1 MGSRLGESTLHKLIG
16 MIYEAA
22 VDLDRWPAFLDHF
35 AQAMN
40 SGGTMIWVHDFDG
53 NRTNLETNS
62 VSFVSAIRFDP
73 AYLDSLTTYYS
84 DRNVWVQN
92 ETTLKPGVPVNSS
105 MLYADRDLPRTEW
118 YNDWLR
124 PQGYRYAIGGLV
136 LREANLAVKFTSL
149 RPEKLG
155 EFGPKE
161 LRFYAQLL
169 PHLRR
174 ACAIYRR
181 LATTQAALDGTRLA
195 LDLLPM
201 GVWLFDS
208 AGSVLIANRASK
220 ELATR
225 QNGLWLG
232 SDGRP
237 RAIDAA
243 QEKSLLR
250 LVNGAARTGLAQG
263 KEPGGA
269 IAVSRRDGLPPLHLL
284 VSPVSIQTNVAHVAA
299 CAVAFISD
307 PSVKCRTP
315 EHLFRQLYG
324 LTNAEAQLASHL
336 LLGKDVIGYA
346 AERELSAVT
355 VRSHLSQVL
364 AKTGTKR
371 QTDLMRLV
379 LSGPLGMR
387 PRIEQAASRTAA

>member
-1 MGSRLGESTLHKLIG
+1 MGSRLSEAALHELIG

-22 VDLDRWPAFLDHF
+22 VDLDRWPAFLGRF

-40 SGGTMIWVHDFDG
+40 AGGTMIWVHDFDG
-53 NRTNLETNS
+53 NRTKLDVTPM
-62 VSFVSAIRFDP
+62 SFASAIRFDP
-73 AYLDSLTTYYS
+73 AFLESLTTYYS

-92 ETTLKPGVPVNSS
+92 ETQLKPGVPVNSS
-105 MLYADRDLPRTEW
+105 MLYPDRDLPQTEW

-136 LREANLAVKFTSL
+136 LREANLAVKFTCL
-149 RPEKLG
+149 RTEKLG
-155 EFGPKE
+155 EYGPKE
-161 LRFYAQLL
+161 LWFYAQLL

-181 LATTQAALDGTRLA
+181 LATTQAALDGTRIT

-208 AGSVLIANRASK
+208 AGAVLIANRASK

-232 SDGRP
+232 SDGRA
-237 RAIDAA
+237 RASDAV
-243 QEKSLLR
+243 QEKALR
-250 LVNGAARTGLAQG
+250 RLISGATLTGLAQG
-263 KEPGGA
+263 SEPGGA
-269 IAVSRRDGLPPLHLL
+269 IAIDRRDGSSPLHVL
-284 VSPVSIQTNVAHVAA
+284 VSPLAVNSYVSRVAA

-307 PSVKCRTP
+307 PSATSKTP
-315 EHLFRQLYG
+315 EYLFQQLYG
-324 LTNAEAQLASHL
+324 LTKAEARLASHL
-336 LLGKDVIGYA
+336 LMGKDVKGYA
-346 AERELSAVT
+346 AEQQLSAVT

-364 AKTGTKR
+364 AKTGAKR
-371 QTDLMRLV
+371 QAELMRLV
-379 LSGPLGMR
+379 LSGPLSMR
-387 PRIEQAASRTAA
+387 SHAGSAVRN